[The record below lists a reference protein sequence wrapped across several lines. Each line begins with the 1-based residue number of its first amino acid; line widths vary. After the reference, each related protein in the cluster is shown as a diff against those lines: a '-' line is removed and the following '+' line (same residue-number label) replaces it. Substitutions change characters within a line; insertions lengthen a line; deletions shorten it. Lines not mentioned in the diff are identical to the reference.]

1 MRASPNNS
9 FRKMVTTGSI
19 FHWHRMD
26 DKTCSLVWHIQPAQ
40 WTQSVPSGEH
50 DNLFKSADKVAAF
63 KVKQQLWGWKVWV
76 LFLVGFFNVSN
87 ISRDFERDWARASFS
102 QMVRDHLS
110 QLSKGFEHYF
120 QTRDDPQTGKE
131 WICSPLVNK
140 PGELTLAILGED

>member
-1 MRASPNNS
+1 MFQTLAEILKEIEP
-9 FRKMVTTGSI
+9 G
-19 FHWHRMD
+19 
-26 DKTCSLVWHIQPAQ
+26 
-40 WTQSVPSGEH
+40 
-50 DNLFKSADKVAAF
+50 
-63 KVKQQLWGWKVWV
+63 
-76 LFLVGFFNVSN
+76 
-87 ISRDFERDWARASFS
+87 ASFS